1 LHALTK
7 TYISAGL
14 VFLALF
20 AFWTAMEV
28 FGVKGG
34 SGRNVKLLMRMHRI
48 TGYVFIVY
56 FVWISWVCVDLM
68 KKLYAAGNYG
78 LDARNFGHGALAIA
92 LVLMW
97 GLKISFIRRYNKYRP
112 YVPLLGI
119 FLVLGTLLL
128 WGIAGWMYLI
138 ITGARH
144 AVI

>member
-1 LHALTK
+1 MHALTK

-14 VFLALF
+14 VFLAFF

-34 SGRNVKLLMRMHRI
+34 SGRNVKLFMRMHRV

-56 FVWISWVCVDLM
+56 FVWISWICVDLM
-68 KKLYAAGNYG
+68 KKLYAAGNYS

-92 LVLMW
+92 LVLVW
-97 GLKISFIRRYNKYRP
+97 GLKISFIRRYSKYRP
-112 YVPLLGI
+112 YVPLLGMI
-119 FLVLGTLLL
+119 LATGTVLL

-138 ITGARH
+138 ITGAKQ
-144 AVI
+144 AVL